1 MNRPLAFLVG
11 TAWLTV
17 VSGAEKKNWPQW
29 RGADASGH
37 AHSGNFPEK
46 WSNTQHILWK
56 TELPGRGHSSAVHTN
71 KRVWITSAIETQAS
85 EKERAERLKANEGL
99 ATVNVLSEVS
109 LRALRIDPETGNII
123 HNIEV
128 IRKRKPQWVHNL
140 NSYASPTPFIDG
152 NRLYLHFGAYGNACL
167 DSNSGKIIW
176 KNTQKEL
183 WVMHENGPGS
193 SPLIW
198 KDLMIFHL
206 DGSDRQSV
214 VALFK
219 DNGKIAWQT
228 TRSGQMQENPQ
239 LQKSYSTPIV
249 EIINEKPVLISCGAD
264 WVYGYNPETGKEIWK
279 IKYGILGFSNV
290 ARPIIGHG
298 MLYISTCFMKAEIH
312 AYHYK
317 GLDKPKLAWKVT
329 KGAPKMPSPI
339 LVGTQLYIVNDGGIL
354 TCVDAI
360 SGELIWRERLG
371 GEFSASPTYANGMLY
386 FSDREGKTTVVKP
399 GNEFH
404 IISENHLDGTPHMAS
419 LTPFEDSFLL
429 RTGKGL
435 YRIGKKN

>member
-1 MNRPLAFLVG
+1 M
-11 TAWLTV
+11 
-17 VSGAEKKNWPQW
+17 
-29 RGADASGH
+29 
-37 AHSGNFPEK
+37 
-46 WSNTQHILWK
+46 
-56 TELPGRGHSSAVHTN
+56 
-71 KRVWITSAIETQAS
+71 
-85 EKERAERLKANEGL
+85 